1 MYGLQTTIASDIPFL
16 KTLYAVFIV
25 YYLETKEVEITH
37 LVRMFGSPKG
47 VSDWANYFGR
57 LLNLHIQSATNLDA
71 VDKGDH
77 FLHVVTGRQKD
88 IYSQL
93 SSQIMIL

>member
-37 LVRMFGSPKG
+37 LVCL
-47 VSDWANYFGR
+47 A
-57 LLNLHIQSATNLDA
+57 LLKACQ
-71 VDKGDH
+71 
-77 FLHVVTGRQKD
+77 TGRTTLGG
-88 IYSQL
+88 Y
-93 SSQIMIL
+93 